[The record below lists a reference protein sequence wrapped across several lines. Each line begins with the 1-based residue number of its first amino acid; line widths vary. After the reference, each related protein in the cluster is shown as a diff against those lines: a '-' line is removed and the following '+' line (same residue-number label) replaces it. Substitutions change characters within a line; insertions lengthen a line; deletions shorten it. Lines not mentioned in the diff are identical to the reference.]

1 MQYVNNF
8 IQKRYK
14 VSIATTSSN
23 FFLFSLFWGTT
34 RIYFMS
40 SFFLIDINNLPNH
53 IVFTVKLLAADD
65 ILFSIAHNAKLL
77 VGELNSDIKANLNG
91 HSSIC
96 CLIQIWI
103 MLKKIYF
110 HGKWQNHF
118 THKTVSTF
126 IICRNLSEWKIEFIL
141 PYLLRNF
148 QTKARNKLATQHF

>member
-1 MQYVNNF
+1 MQYINNF
-8 IQKRYK
+8 SQKRYK
-14 VSIATTSSN
+14 VSIATKSSN

-53 IVFTVKLLAADD
+53 IVSTVKQLAADD

-77 VGELNSDIKANLNG
+77 AGELNSHIKANLNG

-103 MLKKIYF
+103 MLKKYIFMENDKTISLTKLFQQLLSAEIYLNEKLNLYY
-110 HGKWQNHF
+110 HIYWEISKRMQG
-118 THKTVSTF
+118 
-126 IICRNLSEWKIEFIL
+126 RN
-141 PYLLRNF
+141 
-148 QTKARNKLATQHF
+148 